1 MDDNL
6 PAGLSYKNPLE
17 KSDLP
22 EGLSYSSPSSQAVR
36 PQIEQ
41 PTGFVGSVV
50 QGFKRALP
58 ETKSLLAGAT
68 AAAAG
73 AVGADRVRDAALG
86 YYRDVQKNEVEPLA
100 NQASFIG
107 GLKGESSLGEWAGD
121 TLGNFAGQALQ
132 SVAAAGAGAAIG
144 SVVPG
149 AGTAG
154 GAVTGLVARPL
165 VRKLVGKEVAK
176 LATEGAAKKAVGRS
190 LLTRAGMVAAP
201 TALNIGQET
210 GIAYTGR
217 ADDAAAAGEQ
227 LDQGDALRAI
237 AAGVPAGLIDTAGE
251 ALIAGRFL
259 HGAGQSPSLVRRVL
273 VGGVKGAATEG
284 ATEGAQAVLER
295 AGAGQRLT
303 GADAY
308 TDYVENIAAGALGGG
323 VPGGASGI
331 RRQRVLVDPVS
342 GQTSAVPNP
351 ANGPI
356 SRAANT
362 AAASGAVPTIDMPAA
377 AADATP
383 GLTAEAGNAN
393 RRPKRPDMFD
403 RRLEE
408 QLRAAAAQNAV
419 PQVDTGAG
427 EILAP
432 TGDDGKPGRTSR
444 WLDEQGFARKPSHE
458 EAKAYLREKLIQT
471 GALENRRADGK
482 AINEAIKADGEK
494 LEAAIR
500 NPALRDAW
508 RELSAEAEQAQAA
521 PDDQQNATEPS
532 GSPGQFGPNALEEG
546 LAPLQAELA
555 RPQPAETS
563 QLGGTDARI
572 DGGGAL
578 DGQANAVEGRRLA
591 DAMPAGAGD
600 ARADASVPADGAQAQ
615 EVRGAQPPAIARESE
630 PATPAQP
637 DSALQPQPDLGQTPA
652 AQAPSPVRTESVG
665 GTAQPEGAGAGTRLA
680 GESEGQSPESAPAP
694 ADSQA
699 SAIGEQTMPASGT
712 ASAASTT
719 AAPQPASAAQAVVPG
734 ATASPVA
741 AAAAEAATS
750 PKNDR
755 PEPTDAQ
762 KEAGNYKKGHVKVGG
777 LDISIENEAGTS
789 RRPEWP
795 PLKHHYGYL
804 KGTIGKDKDHVDVFL
819 TENAEDTSRPVFVV
833 DQYDKGKFDEHKVVL
848 GAASEQ
854 EAREAYLANYSPD
867 FQQAS
872 ADGTVKRGAG
882 AITQMSQDEF
892 KAWVRDQKATT
903 RPAGAP
909 PQSARAAAAQA
920 VNAIVARVADGEP
933 AEKALKGVDDATA
946 RAVAVQLGRRFSK
959 TAKATAIA
967 GNLGRQSQ
975 ADIQKAARR
984 SVEVASMGAPA
995 PEPAE
1000 TEGKPK
1006 KAAKKAAA
1014 TPGNTEDA
1022 GAELSANRRG
1032 KSANGLAWAD
1042 IEGLNPTMRVREVQ
1056 KSKIWPRPDL
1066 EQLID
1071 DGMPP
1076 VAAHV
1081 IKQVY
1086 DSLAAAPQSR
1096 DSSDGDLLAYVETVQ
1111 AIRDALFTW
1120 AKGLPPEDGASVT
1133 DHSAPNL
1140 LQTVFPNQGSGTNPF
1155 TGPPNKDNN
1164 HRALLIGG
1172 NKPVRALQGGRK
1184 MQSAA
1189 FKWAVQR
1196 MAGEK
1201 PAAWARQYQ
1210 IEQRGDG
1217 SWVAYRKKDRRAVED
1232 GQTGRY
1238 SFETRAEA
1246 ERRAADD
1253 YERRQL
1259 EKAQAKK
1266 SEKTGQ
1272 PSKESQRV
1280 EAAERTGPAFRQEG
1294 EDITSD
1300 RLMETFGL
1308 RGVNFG
1314 NWLKGNSP
1322 KLLRERQ
1329 LHLNHAFDA
1338 LMDLADLTGLP
1349 PKALSLNGMLGLA
1362 IGAQGNGGGAAA
1374 HFVPGV
1380 NEINITREHGAGS
1393 LAHEWAHALD
1403 HYFAVQAGE
1412 RIARDRLP
1420 FLTQWSSDERQTAG
1434 VRPEIRQA
1442 FNKIVNNMESRPL
1455 TAAEQASRDQKRR
1468 EGLEKRIRTALA
1480 NLRADA
1486 PSLDDEAVNEWQALT
1501 ERLLAGDIGEGVVD
1515 SGFTSKALTGRQ
1527 RVAVEVNPAA
1537 MEILKLVR
1545 EHGGEKARYLL
1556 QNIVELDMYS
1566 RHLSL
1571 TLKEQ
1576 AQPGQHE
1583 PQDGKPVTQ
1592 TTASDYLREAKLL
1605 DATTGKKQGGKAYWS
1620 SKLEMF
1626 ARAFQSYVLD
1636 RLAAKGQRSDY
1647 LTYQQMSEEAH
1658 KALNSMLS
1666 DLGQPAQGDR
1676 FPRQA
1681 ERARINDAF
1690 DLLLGEIQTRESDGG
1705 KVALFSRRGWDESF
1719 PDAVLGHKVGV
1730 VQAHPDYAAAKRGN
1744 TPAALRLAQDVVTS
1758 DYVQAIK
1765 DALPKGA
1772 KPVVVPVLAM
1782 EAAGNNRIPQAAA
1795 HVLANKLGLK
1805 VDDGIVQASK
1815 VSRGGADGASR
1826 LGRQPKFAGAV
1837 APGQEYLLLDD
1848 TLTQGGTLAQLKTH
1862 IEDAGGK
1869 VLLVSALTGKDYSRK
1884 IALSPATLGR
1894 LRDRFGSIENWWRD
1908 TFGYGFEGFTE
1919 SEAGYLL
1926 KLRGDP
1932 TPESIR
1938 DRVAAGGLP
1947 EVRGVLRSQAGAQG
1961 VTRGLAFDQAQALKQ
1976 QLTANWGRNAPR
1988 VVLVANSSDLAAA
2001 ARGAGVNL
2009 SAADVD
2015 RVEGLYLG
2023 KPTVWINL
2031 SEIPTAERFQQVL
2044 THEALGHF
2052 GVERVIGRDEWRSI
2066 TEAIGRHVEN
2076 GTGAQDV
2083 RDAIAQLRRT
2093 QPGIFSDPETVAK
2106 EVIAVMA
2113 EKGSRNGLVQRVV
2126 AAVRRFLRRIMPG
2139 QRWSDA
2145 EIRALLHQA
2154 DRFLRA
2160 GQSNQQARAATR
2172 ALAFSQKAD
2181 TFYSA
2186 IAQSVDTG
2194 KGAPKRGTAEQ
2205 WKGWMD
2211 GAQRRGE
2218 FKQAERDW
2226 LGVDAWLDGQGTVT
2240 RDQLAE
2246 FIRANE
2252 VQVQEVVLGEKKPMR
2267 PSELRERASELYEQ
2281 YGGDNIDDA
2290 MFVID
2295 EWIAGDMP
2303 TNDAAREL
2311 GIPASALSGLKKS
2324 GDTGTKFASYQLP
2337 GGKNYRELLLTLP
2350 MTADS
2355 ARLAKLHADV
2365 LDANDVGDFQ
2375 RRDAAYDEIEM
2386 LESKGVSAYRSNHF
2400 DQPNILAHVRFNERT
2415 GADGKRVLFL
2425 EEVQSDWHQAGRK
2438 QGYGSAKVLTSLPE
2452 GVTFTVN
2459 GNIISVSDANR
2470 MLGVRSLDGAD
2481 PADKALEVVNFVRQE
2496 GRDAGV
2502 PDAPFKGT
2510 DEWAMLAFKRMVR
2523 YAAEQGF
2530 DRIAWTTGDQQAARY
2545 DLSKQ
2550 VSRVTVGSIGNS
2562 YQLSAFAYKSNDEFG
2577 LGGEK
2582 VLNRQITSLS
2592 DLDELIGKDAADK
2605 ARAQVAARGAA
2616 DLRGEDLKVGGEGM
2630 GAFYDKI
2637 LPSAVNKWAKK
2648 LGGRVGEAR
2657 IPLDKFSVTRQDM
2670 SSRVDF
2676 DTAEQA
2682 NAYAAKHNGTVYPA
2696 TLYQV
2701 HALDLTDAM
2710 REAAMAGQ
2718 PLFSRAPADSIDAL
2732 QTAIREINGE
2742 VEGGEKLL
2750 DRVKQWVKDATPEKL
2765 KNQFRSAWLGA
2776 LTTRHLTQLGSD
2788 YFPTMG
2794 VYSDYLAEMGADRN
2808 QLQQESEEVAEGVRK
2823 WAGKNRGEATTLF
2836 ELMHDATILG
2846 VDPAEAYKPLQYRMS
2861 GKMHDVTPKN
2871 IKEALKV
2878 LREVM
2883 RGRAGDDKR
2892 GMIEEANGLRAM
2904 LKAEPKRK
2912 ATYPRLAARWN
2923 QLSPEAQAHYRAMRD
2938 LYAKRHDQTEAALI
2952 QRINDLKMEGGEK
2965 RKAVLINMIRQQFEA
2980 QRLQG
2985 VYFPLQRFGKYF
2997 VAAERGDG
3005 STFQMYESQADLQR
3019 AVKGLRARGFKIT
3032 AQGLKADGKAK
3043 DAPSGTFVAEV
3054 IEKLR
3059 SSGVSERTQDEIYQM
3074 YLHALPD
3081 LSMRKHKIHRKSVP
3095 GWDPDALRAFAFNM
3109 AHGAHQLARLRY
3121 AHKLSDTIEV
3131 LQGQQDAKR
3140 KDGEADTARIVAGDA
3155 ILEELRKRH
3164 EWISNPQDSKLTNL
3178 VSSAGFVYYLG
3189 LTPAAA
3195 LVNITQTPL
3204 ISYPYLAS
3212 RFGGAKAMNA
3222 MLAAGRDAIR
3232 TVGNIQRTLTD
3243 PDEVRAHQVLQ
3254 QMGALDK
3261 TQAHNLMGIA
3271 EGGLAGHN
3279 PAWAKAM
3286 EIIGWGFHKTEVV
3299 NREATG
3305 LAAFRLARGAGQ
3317 SFDQA
3322 VKTAAETINETH
3334 YDYTN
3339 ANRARF
3345 MQSGTAKVLLM
3356 FRQYSLNT
3364 TWHLGRMVWNATKGA
3379 DPEVKRIARRN
3390 LAGILGMSALFS
3402 GALGLPMA
3410 GVVMGVL
3417 NSVAAS
3423 AGDDDEPWDAETE
3436 LRKFLVAMLGEG
3448 PARVLLGGV
3457 ANEVTGADIA
3467 GRVSLSQLWFRDADR
3482 ELDGRGMYYN
3492 LLEQAAGPMGGVLK
3506 NALVGKQLM
3515 DEGHVMRGVETVL
3528 PKSLKDAVKSARYA
3542 TEGVNNLRGDAIV
3555 PDIGLRQL
3563 LLQLGGFTPAEVA
3576 ERYDTNR
3583 ALKNYEQHVLDRR
3596 SRLVDAFALATRTGD
3611 AGGRADAMQ
3620 QIRKF
3625 NTKWPEI
3632 RITPRTLK
3640 QSMRARARY
3649 SAQAES
3655 GIVLN
3660 KKIAGRVREAVG
3672 AE

>member
-1 MDDNL
+1 MEGINDPWKAASATS
-6 PAGLSYKNPLE
+6 PA
-17 KSDLP
+17 
-22 EGLSYSSPSSQAVR
+22 EGINDPWKAAPAPAPAVAR
-36 PQIEQ
+36 PQINR
-41 PTGFVGSVV
+41 PTGFVASAV

-227 LDQGDALRAI
+227 LDQGDVLRAI

-342 GQTSAVPNP
+342 GQTSAVPDP

-377 AADATP
+377 AADAAP

-419 PQVDTGAG
+419 PQVDTGTG

-532 GSPGQFGPNALEEG
+532 GSPGQFGPNAPEEG

-600 ARADASVPADGAQAQ
+600 ARAAASVPADGAQAQ

-652 AQAPSPVRTESVG
+652 AQALSPVRTESVG

-680 GESEGQSPESAPAP
+680 GESEGPSPESAPAP

-719 AAPQPASAAQAVVPG
+719 AALQPASAAQAVVPG

-1096 DSSDGDLLAYVETVQ
+1096 DSSDGDLRAYVETVQ

-1266 SEKTGQ
+1266 AEKAGQ

-1280 EAAERTGPAFRQEG
+1280 EAAERSGPAFRQEG

-1636 RLAAKGQRSDY
+1636 RLAAMGQRSDY

-2154 DRFLRA
+2154 DRFLHA
-2160 GQSNQQARAATR
+2160 GRSNEQARTAAR
-2172 ALAFSQKAD
+2172 AMAFSQRAGA
-2181 TFYSA
+2181 FYSA
-2186 IAQSVDTG
+2186 FLESVQAA

-2205 WKGWMD
+2205 WKGWLD

-2226 LGVDAWLDGQGTVT
+2226 LGVDEWLAQQDGPVS
-2240 RDQLAE
+2240 REALADYV
-2246 FIRANE
+2246 RANA
-2252 VQVQEVVLGEKKPMR
+2252 VQVQDVVLGGPGA
-2267 PSELRERASELYEQ
+2267 PSLDLPDGWVVEDDGDGGFVVLDDDGDERGFGATAEDAVQNAQDTDERADAVA
-2281 YGGDNIDDA
+2281 GG
-2290 MFVID
+2290 
-2295 EWIAGDMP
+2295 
-2303 TNDAAREL
+2303 AA
-2311 GIPASALSGLKKS
+2311 
-2324 GDTGTKFASYQLP
+2324 KFASYQLP
-2337 GGKNYRELLLTLP
+2337 GGENYRELLLTLP
-2350 MTADS
+2350 TTADS
-2355 ARLAKLHADV
+2355 VRLAKLHDDV
-2365 LDANDVGDFQ
+2365 VNANDVGDFQ
-2375 RRDAAYDEIEM
+2375 RRDAAYDEIEE
-2386 LESKGVSAYRSNHF
+2386 LERNGVSAYRSGHF
-2400 DQPNILAHVRFNERT
+2400 DQPNILAHVRYNERT
-2415 GADGKRVLFL
+2415 DADGKRVLFL
-2425 EEVQSDWHQAGRK
+2425 EEIQSDWHQAGRK
-2438 QGYGSAKVLTSLPE
+2438 KGYSNHKDGPASATKLAQGKWEVLRAD
-2452 GVTFTVN
+2452 G
-2459 GNIISVSDANR
+2459 
-2470 MLGVRSLDGAD
+2470 RSLGIFAASSAD
-2481 PADKALEVVNFVRQE
+2481 EAMGYAKPSKN
-2496 GRDAGV
+2496 GV
-2502 PDAPFKGT
+2502 PNAPFKAT

-2523 YAAEQGF
+2523 HAAENGF
-2530 DRIAWTTGDQQAARY
+2530 DRIAWTTGEQQAERY

-2550 VSRVTVGSIGNS
+2550 IRSVTYNPDNGVLTAEELNGATVIRERGVGP
-2562 YQLSAFAYKSNDEFG
+2562 
-2577 LGGEK
+2577 EK
-2582 VLNRQITSLS
+2582 LA
-2592 DLDELIGKDAADK
+2592 DYIGKEPAERILAAPVKREGGIATQTISGD
-2605 ARAQVAARGAA
+2605 G
-2616 DLRGEDLKVGGEGM
+2616 LKVGGSGM
-2630 GAFYDKI
+2630 RAFYDKI

-2648 LGGRVGEAR
+2648 FGAKVGAST
-2657 IPLDKFSVTRQDM
+2657 LDRPRPKAGQD
-2670 SSRVDF
+2670 F
-2676 DTAEQA
+2676 LT
-2682 NAYAAKHNGTVYPA
+2682 NGDMDSGNYDIEKQPIHTI
-2696 TLYQV
+2696 
-2701 HALDLTDAM
+2701 DLTPAM
-2710 REAAMAGQ
+2710 RDAAMAGQ
-2718 PLFSRAPADSIDAL
+2718 PLFSRAPAESIDAVE
-2732 QTAIREINGE
+2732 TAIREINGE
-2742 VEGGEKLL
+2742 VEGGSAPLE
-2750 DRVKQWVKDATPEKL
+2750 RVKQWLKDATPKQL
-2765 KNQFRSAWLGA
+2765 KERLRGTWLGA

-2788 YFPTMG
+2788 YFPTIG
-2794 VYSDYLAEMGADRN
+2794 IYSDYLAEMGADRN
-2808 QLQQESEEVAEGVRK
+2808 QLQQEGEEVAEGARK
-2823 WAGKNRGEATTLF
+2823 WAGKNRVEAAKLF

-2846 VDPAEAYKPLQYRMS
+2846 VDPAEEYQPLQYRMS

-2871 IKEALKV
+2871 IRDALKV

-2892 GMIEEANGLRAM
+2892 GMIEEAKSLRAM

-2912 ATYPRLAARWN
+2912 ATYPRLVARWN

-2985 VYFPLQRFGKYF
+2985 VYFPLQRFGRYF
-2997 VAAERGDG
+2997 VAAERGES
-3005 STFQMYESQADLQR
+3005 STFLMFESQPELER
-3019 AVKGLRARGFKIT
+3019 AVKGLRARGFTVT
-3032 AQGLKADGKAK
+3032 AQGLKGEGKAK

-3059 SSGVSERTQDEIYQM
+3059 ASGVSDRTQDEIYQM
-3074 YLHALPD
+3074 YLHALPE

-3131 LQGQQDAKR
+3131 LQGQQNAKR
-3140 KDGEADTARIVAGDA
+3140 KDEDADTARIVAGDA

-3178 VSSAGFVYYLG
+3178 VSSFGFIYYLG
-3189 LTPAAA
+3189 VTPAAS
-3195 LVNITQTPL
+3195 LVNLTQTPL
-3204 ISYPYLAS
+3204 ITYPYLAAK
-3212 RFGGAKAMNA
+3212 FGGVKAMNA
-3222 MLAAGRDAIR
+3222 LLAAGRDAAR
-3232 TVGNIQRTLTD
+3232 TLGNIQRTLTD
-3243 PDEVRAHQVLQ
+3243 PEEQRAHQVLQ

-3271 EGGLAGHN
+3271 EGGLSGHN

-3286 EIIGWGFHKTEVV
+3286 HWIGIGFHKTEVI

-3305 LAAFRLARGAGQ
+3305 LAAFRLAREAGQ
-3317 SFDQA
+3317 SFDEA

-3390 LAGILGMSALFS
+3390 LTGILGMSALFS
-3402 GALGLPMA
+3402 GALGLPLA
-3410 GVVMGVL
+3410 SVVMGVL
-3417 NSVAAS
+3417 NSIAAS

-3436 LRKFLVAMLGEG
+3436 FRKFLVDMLGEG
-3448 PARVLLGGV
+3448 PARVVLGGV

-3467 GRVSLSQLWFRDADR
+3467 GRVSFSQLWFRDADR
-3482 ELDGRGMYYN
+3482 ELDGRGTYYN

-3515 DEGHVMRGVETVL
+3515 DEGHLMRGVETVL
-3528 PKSLKDAVKSARYA
+3528 PKALKDGLKSLRYA
-3542 TEGVNNLRGDAIV
+3542 TEGVNNLRGDPIV
-3555 PDIGLRQL
+3555 PDANVRQL
-3563 LLQLGGFTPAEVA
+3563 VLQLAGFTPAEVA
-3576 ERYDTNR
+3576 ERYDANR

-3611 AGGRADAMQ
+3611 AGGRAEVMQ

-3625 NTKWPEI
+3625 NTSWPEI

-3649 SAQAES
+3649 SARAES

-3660 KKIAGRVREAVG
+3660 KKIAARVREAVG

>member
-1 MDDNL
+1 MEGINDPWKAASATS
-6 PAGLSYKNPLE
+6 PADGINDPWKPAPASATA
-17 KSDLP
+17 
-22 EGLSYSSPSSQAVR
+22 GAR
-36 PQIEQ
+36 PQINR
-41 PTGFVGSVV
+41 PTGFVDSAV

-237 AAGVPAGLIDTAGE
+237 AAGIPAGLIDTAGE

-273 VGGVKGAATEG
+273 VGGAKGAATEG

-303 GADAY
+303 GADAF
-308 TDYVENIAAGALGGG
+308 TDYVENVAAGALGGG

-331 RRQRVLVDPVS
+331 RRPRVLVDPVS
-342 GQTSAVPNP
+342 GQTSAVPDP

-356 SRAANT
+356 SRAAST
-362 AAASGAVPTIDMPAA
+362 AAETGAVATAEAAPHTPALFPDASPGSLADAGNAIQRPRTPEVITRATGNRLMERGYTREQILEMTPQQAEALLAAPAA
-377 AADATP
+377 A
-383 GLTAEAGNAN
+383 
-393 RRPKRPDMFD
+393 
-403 RRLEE
+403 
-408 QLRAAAAQNAV
+408 
-419 PQVDTGAG
+419 QVDSGTGEVLGPVGA
-427 EILAP
+427 
-432 TGDDGKPGRTSR
+432 DGRPARTSR
-444 WLDEQGFARKPSHE
+444 WLDDAGVPRAPTDEELGAFMHETLDAWGSPASVNRGKLFDDARAE
-458 EAKAYLREKLIQT
+458 D
-471 GALENRRADGK
+471 GALKPQQLNRVWSQVWEERKQA
-482 AINEAIKADGEK
+482 
-494 LEAAIR
+494 L
-500 NPALRDAW
+500 LRDQ
-508 RELSAEAEQAQAA
+508 EAGQSQVAA
-521 PDDQQNATEPS
+521 AV
-532 GSPGQFGPNALEEG
+532 
-546 LAPLQAELA
+546 
-555 RPQPAETS
+555 PQPDPLS
-563 QLGGTDARI
+563 GDAQ
-572 DGGGAL
+572 G
-578 DGQANAVEGRRLA
+578 GQADAVEGGRLA
-591 DAMPAGAGD
+591 DAVPAGSGD
-600 ARADASVPADGAQAQ
+600 ALAAAGVPADGAQAE
-615 EVRGAQPPAIARESE
+615 EVRAAQPPAISRESE
-630 PATPAQP
+630 PITPAQP
-637 DSALQPQPDLGQTPA
+637 DSELQPQPALGQTPA
-652 AQAPSPVRTESVG
+652 AESPSPVRRESAG
-665 GTAQPEGAGAGTRLA
+665 GTARPASAEAGIRQVAQ
-680 GESEGQSPESAPAP
+680 SEDPSPQSAPAT
-694 ADSQA
+694 ADSQP
-699 SAIGEQTMPASGT
+699 SAIGEQAPRQDSGSASSEQASVAPVTSPPASST
-712 ASAASTT
+712 ASAGSITT
-719 AAPQPASAAQAVVPG
+719 APQLAPAAQAEAPG
-734 ATASPVA
+734 AMASQVA

-777 LDISIENEAGTS
+777 LDVSIENEAGTS

-819 TENAEDTSRPVFVV
+819 TDHAEDTSRPVFVV

-848 GAASEQ
+848 GAATQQ

-867 FQQAS
+867 FQQAG
-872 ADGTVKRGAG
+872 ADGAVKRGAG

-892 KAWVRDQKATT
+892 KAWVRDQEATK

-933 AEKALKGVDDATA
+933 AGMALEGADDATA

-975 ADIQKAARR
+975 GDLRKAARR
-984 SVEVASMGAPA
+984 SVEVANMRAPA
-995 PEPAE
+995 AAQPA
-1000 TEGKPK
+1000 GKPAK
-1006 KAAKKAAA
+1006 PAKAAEKKDPAA
-1014 TPGNTEDA
+1014 PGNTEDA

-1032 KSANGLAWAD
+1032 KSSAGWTWAD
-1042 IEGLNPTMRVREVQ
+1042 IEGMNPTMRVREVQ

-1086 DSLAAAPQSR
+1086 DSLSTSPQSR
-1096 DSSDGDLLAYVETVQ
+1096 DANDGDLRAYVETVHST
-1111 AIRDALFTW
+1111 RDALFAW
-1120 AKGLPPEDGASVT
+1120 AKGLPAEDGSSVT

-1140 LQTVFPNQGSGTNPF
+1140 LQSVFPNHEGGNNPF
-1155 TGPPNKDNN
+1155 TGPKNRDNN
-1164 HRALLIGG
+1164 HRANLIGG

-1184 MQSAA
+1184 VQSAA

-1201 PAAWARQYQ
+1201 PAAWARQYAIQ
-1210 IEQRGDG
+1210 QRVDG

-1232 GQTGRY
+1232 DQTGRY

-1259 EKAQAKK
+1259 DKAQAKK
-1266 SEKTGQ
+1266 AEKAGK

-1314 NWLKGNSP
+1314 NWLKGSSP

-1455 TAAEQASRDQKRR
+1455 TEAEQASRDQKRR
-1468 EGLEKRIRTALA
+1468 EGLEKRVRTALA
-1480 NLRADA
+1480 NLRTDA
-1486 PSLDDEAVNEWQALT
+1486 PSLDDAAVKEWQALT
-1501 ERLLAGDIGEGVVD
+1501 DRLLAGDIGEGVVD
-1515 SGFTSKALTGRQ
+1515 SGFTSKTLTGRQ
-1527 RVAVEVNPAA
+1527 RVAVEVNPAT

-1545 EHGGEKARYLL
+1545 EHGGGKARDLH

-1576 AQPGQHE
+1576 AQPDQHE

-1690 DLLLGEIQTRESDGG
+1690 DLLLGEILTRESDGG

-1719 PDAVLGHKVGV
+1719 PDAVLGHKLNV
-1730 VQAHPDYAAAKRGN
+1730 VKAHPDYAAAKRGN
-1744 TPAALRLAQDVVTS
+1744 TPAALRLAQDVVSS

-1765 DALPKGA
+1765 DALPQGA

-1782 EAAGNNRIPQAAA
+1782 EATGNNRIPQAAA

-1837 APGQEYLLLDD
+1837 TPGQEYLLVDD

-1869 VLLVSALTGKDYSRK
+1869 VLLVSALTGKDFSRK

-1919 SEAGYLL
+1919 SEARYLL
-1926 KLRGDP
+1926 KLGGDP

-1947 EVRGVLRSQAGAQG
+1947 EVRGALRSRAGDQG

-1988 VVLVANSSDLAAA
+1988 IVLVANSSDLAAA

-2031 SEIPTAERFQQVL
+2031 SEIPTAERFRQVL

-2052 GVERVIGRDEWRSI
+2052 GVERVIGRDEWRAI
-2066 TEAIGRHVEN
+2066 TEAISRHVEN

-2083 RDAIAQLRRT
+2083 REAIAQLRRT
-2093 QPGIFSDPETVAK
+2093 QPGIFSHPETVAK

-2145 EIRALLHQA
+2145 EIRALLQQA

-2160 GQSNQQARAATR
+2160 GRSNEQARTAVR
-2172 ALAFSQKAD
+2172 AMAFSKAPEGEAFRRWFGTSKVVDASGSPLRMYHGTSGSGFDFFD
-2181 TFYSA
+2181 TAASNYGLMGQGAYFTDNPDVAAGYA
-2186 IAQSVDTG
+2186 K
-2194 KGAPKRGTAEQ
+2194 KGRGTTPGIYPVFLSIKNPIDMNA
-2205 WKGWMD
+2205 D
-2211 GAQRRGE
+2211 A
-2218 FKQAERDW
+2218 D
-2226 LGVDAWLDGQGTVT
+2226 VDAWKKAFDGIGEFHEGGTSNESWY
-2240 RDQLAE
+2240 RAAE
-2246 FIRANE
+2246 
-2252 VQVQEVVLGEKKPMR
+2252 
-2267 PSELRERASELYEQ
+2267 
-2281 YGGDNIDDA
+2281 
-2290 MFVID
+2290 
-2295 EWIAGDMP
+2295 
-2303 TNDAAREL
+2303 
-2311 GIPASALSGLKKS
+2311 
-2324 GDTGTKFASYQLP
+2324 
-2337 GGKNYRELLLTLP
+2337 ELLT
-2350 MTADS
+2350 D
-2355 ARLAKLHADV
+2355 
-2365 LDANDVGDFQ
+2365 
-2375 RRDAAYDEIEM
+2375 EM
-2386 LESKGVSAYRSNHF
+2386 LPKWEGAEIMQDKLRS
-2400 DQPNILAHVRFNERT
+2400 
-2415 GADGKRVLFL
+2415 
-2425 EEVQSDWHQAGRK
+2425 
-2438 QGYGSAKVLTSLPE
+2438 
-2452 GVTFTVN
+2452 
-2459 GNIISVSDANR
+2459 
-2470 MLGVRSLDGAD
+2470 M
-2481 PADKALEVVNFVRQE
+2481 
-2496 GRDAGV
+2496 
-2502 PDAPFKGT
+2502 
-2510 DEWAMLAFKRMVR
+2510 
-2523 YAAEQGF
+2523 GF
-2530 DRIAWTTGDQQAARY
+2530 DGITH
-2545 DLSKQ
+2545 
-2550 VSRVTVGSIGNS
+2550 VG
-2562 YQLSAFAYKSNDEFG
+2562 
-2577 LGGEK
+2577 
-2582 VLNRQITSLS
+2582 
-2592 DLDELIGKDAADK
+2592 
-2605 ARAQVAARGAA
+2605 
-2616 DLRGEDLKVGGEGM
+2616 
-2630 GAFYDKI
+2630 
-2637 LPSAVNKWAKK
+2637 
-2648 LGGRVGEAR
+2648 GGRVDRDGV
-2657 IPLDKFSVTRQDM
+2657 KH
-2670 SSRVDF
+2670 RVFIAF
-2676 DTAEQA
+2676 DPEQIKSA
-2682 NAYAAKHNGTVYPA
+2682 VGNNGNF
-2696 TLYQV
+2696 
-2701 HALDLTDAM
+2701 DLNKASI
-2710 REAAMAGQ
+2710 
-2718 PLFSRAPADSIDAL
+2718 LFSRAPAESIDAVE
-2732 QTAIREINGE
+2732 TAIREINGE
-2742 VEGGEKLL
+2742 VEGGSAPLE
-2750 DRVKQWVKDATPEKL
+2750 RVKQWLKDATPKQL
-2765 KNQFRSAWLGA
+2765 KERLRGTWLGA

-2794 VYSDYLAEMGADRN
+2794 IYSDYLAEMGADRN
-2808 QLQQESEEVAEGVRK
+2808 QLQQEGEEVAEGARK
-2823 WAGKNRGEATTLF
+2823 WAGKNMAEAATLF
-2836 ELMHDATILG
+2836 ELMHEATILG
-2846 VDPAEAYKPLQYRMS
+2846 VDPAEDYQPLQYRMS

-2871 IKEALKV
+2871 IREALKV

-2883 RGRAGDDKR
+2883 RGRGGDDKR
-2892 GMIEEANGLRAM
+2892 AMIEEGKSLRAM

-2912 ATYPRLAARWN
+2912 ASYPKLVARWN

-3005 STFQMYESQADLQR
+3005 STFQMYESLPKLER

-3032 AQGLKADGKAK
+3032 AQGLKSEGKAK

-3054 IEKLR
+3054 LEKLR
-3059 SSGVSERTQDEIYQM
+3059 ASGVSERTQDEIYQM

-3140 KDGEADTARIVAGDA
+3140 REESADTARIVAGDA

-3164 EWISNPQDSKLTNL
+3164 EWISNPQDSKLTNTI
-3178 VSSAGFVYYLG
+3178 SSFGFLYYLG
-3189 LTPAAA
+3189 LTPAAS
-3195 LVNITQTPL
+3195 LVNLTQTPL
-3204 ISYPYLAS
+3204 ITYPYLAAK
-3212 RFGGAKAMNA
+3212 FGGVKAMNA
-3222 MLAAGRDAIR
+3222 LLAASRDAIR

-3254 QMGALDK
+3254 RMGALDK

-3271 EGGLAGHN
+3271 EGGLSGHN

-3305 LAAFRLARGAGQ
+3305 LAAFRLAREAGQ
-3317 SFDQA
+3317 SFDEA
-3322 VKTAAETINETH
+3322 VKTAAEAINETH

-3339 ANRARF
+3339 ANRARW

-3417 NSVAAS
+3417 NSIAAS

-3436 LRKFLVAMLGEG
+3436 FRKFLVDMLGEG

-3482 ELDGRGMYYN
+3482 ELDGRGTYYN

-3506 NALVGKQLM
+3506 NTLVGKQLM

-3528 PKSLKDAVKSARYA
+3528 PKALKDVLKSLRYA
-3542 TEGVNNLRGDAIV
+3542 TEGVNNLRGDPIV
-3555 PDIGLRQL
+3555 PDANVRQL
-3563 LLQLGGFTPAEVA
+3563 VLQLAGFTPAEVA
-3576 ERYDTNR
+3576 ERYDANR
-3583 ALKNYEQHVLDRR
+3583 ALKNYEQHILDRR

-3649 SAQAES
+3649 SARAES

-3660 KKIAGRVREAVG
+3660 KKIAARVREAVG
-3672 AE
+3672 EPG